1 MKEPRELNRQPNPE
15 HMAQLIKDT
24 PKDVWFHL
32 AKYLPD
38 HELLNLMQVDKRLN
52 RFFKEGTPPKE
63 IIKKIE
69 HAPLKVVSSGVNT
82 FILTQYHG
90 KPLLLACGQNRDGQL
105 GCGDTKIRTTLTPI
119 NIPESFASIDSVQIS
134 RYYTVLW
141 GHDKHNK
148 PILAACGENDQGQ
161 LGCGDTTIRTA
172 FTTVKLPEDIV
183 SIKSVQIS
191 DYHTIILYHDKYN
204 NLMLAAC
211 GLNNYGQL
219 GCGDTENKT
228 QLTPIKLP
236 KNIVYIKSVQINI
249 SCTLILGQ
257 DRQKQSILASCE
269 VNHCDYVSCNGIENK
284 TSITPVKLPEKIFSI
299 ESVQISGNHTVV
311 LGRDEHN
318 KPILAAC
325 GLNNHGQLGCG
336 GYTYKSSLTL
346 VKLPEHITTIELMQI
361 SSSRTVILGHDKRNK
376 PMLAACGAN
385 YSGQLGCRDTENKTL
400 LTPVK
405 LPKNISYIQSVQ
417 ISDDYTVVL
426 GRDKYKNPIIATC
439 GLNNYGQLGCGDT
452 KNRMLL
458 TPIKLPKEMVCIDSM
473 TVRHR
478 SLFVSGR
485 DKNHRPILAA
495 CGDNRYGQLGVP
507 GKELL
512 TELTIVPTPIL
523 TLPATLKREGSSR
536 KGATERAL
544 VFAAH
549 GSGEQKPQKSNRT
562 LTAIVASFGRFFTGA
577 HPHTPDSDKE
587 SPSPKRSA

>member
-90 KPLLLACGQNRDGQL
+90 KPLLLACGQNKDGQL
-105 GCGDTKIRTTLTPI
+105 GCGDTKIRTALTPV
-119 NIPESFASIDSVQIS
+119 NIPESFASIESVQIS
-134 RYYTVLW
+134 LFHAVLW
-141 GHDKHNK
+141 GRDKDNK
-148 PILAACGENDQGQ
+148 PILATCGLNDKGQ
-161 LGCGDTTIRTA
+161 LGCGDYKSRA
-172 FTTVKLPEDIV
+172 LFTQVKLAEDITSIESVEINIFHSVILGHDKHNRPVLASCGSNHLGKLGCGDIKDKTTFTRMKLPTEIV
-183 SIKSVQIS
+183 SIDTLQMNW
-191 DYHTIILYHDKYN
+191 HTIVSGRDKN
-204 NLMLAAC
+204 NKPVLAAC
-211 GLNNYGQL
+211 GWNDRGQL
-219 GCGDTENKT
+219 GCGDKKERA
-228 QLTPIKLP
+228 LL
-236 KNIVYIKSVQINI
+236 
-249 SCTLILGQ
+249 
-257 DRQKQSILASCE
+257 
-269 VNHCDYVSCNGIENK
+269 
-284 TSITPVKLPEKIFSI
+284 TPVKLPESI
-299 ESVQISGNHTVV
+299 VSIQSAQIGTSRTTV
-311 LGRDEHN
+311 LGRDKDNKPILTYCGWNERNQMGWSNTEDKTALTPAKLPENIVSIELMQISTSRTVILGRDKNN

-336 GYTYKSSLTL
+336 DIKTRTTL
-346 VKLPEHITTIELMQI
+346 YPIKFPKDIVSIE
-361 SSSRTVILGHDKRNK
+361 
-376 PMLAACGAN
+376 
-385 YSGQLGCRDTENKTL
+385 
-400 LTPVK
+400 
-405 LPKNISYIQSVQ
+405 SVQ
-417 ISDDYTVVL
+417 ISDNHTVIL
-426 GRDKYKNPIIATC
+426 GRDKHKNPIIAAC

-458 TPIKLPKEMVCIDSM
+458 TPIKLPKEIVCIDSV
-473 TVRHR
+473 TVKYS

-507 GKELL
+507 SKKLL

-523 TLPATLKREGSSR
+523 TLPATPKREASSR
-536 KGATERAL
+536 KEATEKAL
-544 VFAAH
+544 VFATH
-549 GSGEQKPQKSNRT
+549 GSREQKPRKSNRI
-562 LTAIVASFGRFFTGA
+562 LTAIIASFGRFFTGA